1 VKTLL
6 IIDIGTSSTKVS
18 LFSVEGKLLNYHQQ
32 AYRVEHPKVG
42 WAEQDPS
49 IWWQAA
55 CQGSAR
61 IIREAGDPTIAAVTV
76 SGQTPSC
83 VPVDENGE
91 ALHSAILWLDRRASQ
106 QVSWLQK
113 NLGLEDAVAR
123 TGNTIDSYYG
133 GVKWL
138 WFKQEEPDLYKRTW
152 KIFQASSYV
161 IYHLTNQA
169 VLDYSQAGLCSP
181 CFNLYRQEWDSEI
194 LKLMEIDLAKLPIL
208 GPANRV
214 IGMVSDQ
221 AAHRSGIPAGTPV
234 TTGAG
239 DFAFSCLGAG
249 VFESGA
255 AVMML
260 GTAGNL
266 LVPDPAVIDPRLINT
281 IHVTGEKLS
290 LGGVMAGAAVTWFK
304 DMLRW
309 EGEDFYLRMETEA
322 GETPP
327 GAEGLVFLPYLMGE
341 RTPIW
346 DDQARG
352 VFFGLSNIHQRG
364 HLYRSVLEGIAYAF
378 RAMLDIVTE
387 SGTTIQ
393 NIVLTDGGAQSYL
406 WRQIFADVLGR
417 PIRWQARSGGTALG
431 AAITAA
437 VACGELSGFDS
448 IMRWFAPAVEVNP
461 DPKSAAVYNH
471 NFQVFQSL
479 YPRIKDLY
487 LRSGPN

>member
-6 IIDIGTSSTKVS
+6 VIDIGTSSTKVS
-18 LFSVEGKLLNYHQQ
+18 LFSVKGKLLYDHQQ
-32 AYRVEHPKVG
+32 AYRNIYSKAG

-55 CQGSAR
+55 CQCSAR
-61 IIREAGDPTIAAVTV
+61 VIKEAGNPTIAAVSV

-83 VPVDENGE
+83 VPVDEYGE
-91 ALHSAILWLDRRASQ
+91 ALRPAILWLDRRADQ
-106 QVSWLQK
+106 QVSWLHQ
-113 NLGLEDAVAR
+113 NLGLEKAVAR

-138 WFKQEEPDLYKRTW
+138 WFKQEEPELYKRTW
-152 KIFQASSYV
+152 KILQASSYI
-161 IYHLTNQA
+161 IYHLTSHV

-181 CFNLYRQEWDSEI
+181 CFDLYQQEWDLDI

-208 GPANRV
+208 RPAIQV
-214 IGMVSDQ
+214 VGMVSDQ
-221 AAHRSGIPAGTPV
+221 AARMSSIPAGTPV

-249 VFESGA
+249 VLGTGT

-266 LVPDPAVIDPRLINT
+266 LVPDPAAIDPRLINT

-290 LGGVMAGAAVTWFK
+290 LGGVIAGAALTWFK
-304 DMLRW
+304 DMLNW
-309 EGEDFYLRMETEA
+309 KGEDFYLCMETEA
-322 GETPP
+322 DETSP
-327 GAEGLVFLPYLMGE
+327 GADELVFLPYLMGE

-346 DDQARG
+346 DDKARG
-352 VFFGLSNIHQRG
+352 IFFGLSNIHQRG
-364 HLYRSVLEGIAYAF
+364 HLYRAILEGIAYAF

-393 NIVLTDGGAQSYL
+393 NIVLTDGGAQSKL
-406 WRQIFADVLGR
+406 WRQIFVDILGR
-417 PIRWQARSGGTALG
+417 PIQWQARSGGTALG

-437 VACGELSGFDS
+437 IACGELSGFDS
-448 IMRWFAPAVEVNP
+448 MMRWFTPAININP
-461 DPKSAAVYNH
+461 DPKNVAVYDR

-479 YPRIKDLY
+479 YPKVKDLY
-487 LRSGPN
+487 KWSGSD